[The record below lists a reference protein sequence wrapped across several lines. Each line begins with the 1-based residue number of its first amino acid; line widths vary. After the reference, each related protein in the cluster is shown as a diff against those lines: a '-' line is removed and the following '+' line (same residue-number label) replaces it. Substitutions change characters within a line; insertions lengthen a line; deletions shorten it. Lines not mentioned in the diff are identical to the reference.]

1 MRPAR
6 TVRYTFRESLDALL
20 WARPSIHQSSRTH
33 SMSASSAATPSD
45 GKAAATPKTAQKATT
60 AVRQPANSVPSGIT
74 MLVTGL
80 LLRKFSL
87 NPFGQATPL
96 FIGDDP
102 TNSAVTVAI
111 LSLFLIPLL
120 DFMSGARGKAIL
132 GDGIHG
138 AAVEWLNR
146 AELFA
151 TDRGQPDRVAILLAC
166 LVSAVGEATVFHYA
180 FLTLVPPVRTAHP
193 TAAALPHASSCA
205 DRGVRRLRRLRR
217 LVRLSCACSSRLA
230 RLSPLSLSLSRRC
243 SCPRSPVARLC
254 SFLAAGRSD

>member
-1 MRPAR
+1 
-6 TVRYTFRESLDALL
+6 
-20 WARPSIHQSSRTH
+20 
-33 SMSASSAATPSD
+33 MSASSAATPSD

-230 RLSPLSLSLSRRC
+230 RLSPLSLSRLSLCVFRLSLSRRC